1 MAFPWASKPKEETKH
16 EPVRPGTMR
25 EVVNQR
31 VETIK
36 NMILDGYSRYKI
48 LEYTGKKWNIKRAM
62 TDHYIARAQLRIAEE
77 AKESDPEYFNKTKQR
92 YERLFKKNI
101 KEGKLPEARRVLTD
115 LNKVLGYEKIIQE
128 VRFKDETNNN
138 EHLDLTGKSE
148 EEIKQ
153 ILKDRLAE
161 LRK

>member
-1 MAFPWASKPKEETKH
+1 
-16 EPVRPGTMR
+16 
-25 EVVNQR
+25 
-31 VETIK
+31 
-36 NMILDGYSRYKI
+36 
-48 LEYTGKKWNIKRAM
+48 
-62 TDHYIARAQLRIAEE
+62 
-77 AKESDPEYFNKTKQR
+77 
-92 YERLFKKNI
+92 
-101 KEGKLPEARRVLTD
+101 VLTD